1 MASVQLVCSLATM
14 VVTVD
19 AWLCGRLDKVVAEV
33 MRQVN
38 WRVELEFLPL
48 LCLMIKTA
56 LMMDLRMV
64 TTVLVL
70 QCSLRVHSQQLTA
83 QQIMSCSPLVV
94 DSYVSGLDHHVG
106 HL

>member
-1 MASVQLVCSLATM
+1 MASDKLVCSLATM
-14 VVTVD
+14 VVTVA

-64 TTVLVL
+64 TTVLDL
-70 QCSLRVHSQQLTA
+70 QCSLRVHFQQLAA
-83 QQIMSCSPLVV
+83 QQIMSCSLLEVE
-94 DSYVSGLDHHVG
+94 S
-106 HL
+106 

>member
-1 MASVQLVCSLATM
+1 ME
-14 VVTVD
+14 
-19 AWLCGRLDKVVAEV
+19 GLDKVVAEV
-33 MRQVN
+33 MRQVH

-70 QCSLRVHSQQLTA
+70 QCSLRVDFQQLTV
-83 QQIMSCSPLVV
+83 QQIMSCSPLNV

>member
-1 MASVQLVCSLATM
+1 MASDQQVCSLATM
-14 VVTVD
+14 VVTVA
-19 AWLCGRLDKVVAEV
+19 AWSCGRLDKVVAEV

-38 WRVELEFLPL
+38 WRVELEFLHL

-83 QQIMSCSPLVV
+83 
-94 DSYVSGLDHHVG
+94 
-106 HL
+106 

>member
-1 MASVQLVCSLATM
+1 MLL
-14 VVTVD
+14 
-19 AWLCGRLDKVVAEV
+19 GRVEGLDKVVAEV

-48 LCLMIKTA
+48 LYLMIKTA

-64 TTVLVL
+64 TTVLDL
-70 QCSLRVHSQQLTA
+70 QCSLRVHFQQLAA
-83 QQIMSCSPLVV
+83 QQIMSCSLLDV